1 MEFQVRLGED
11 SDAESSKEASCGDS
25 SDCEA
30 HKQTKCAGDGLWSQ
44 HKHSHQTNRFS
55 LRDKPLT
62 SSSSYDAENCN
73 SPGTLLFQYVETDSP
88 HTHKALTDKVSVL
101 ASECPDLRTYC
112 SCDLLPTS
120 WISVAWYPIYSIPGG
135 TKRRYFDA
143 AFLTFHLLSAHPT
156 SNDQLHF
163 YGESSK
169 SSLPVFGLASYKLK
183 DSILTPSGPAEC
195 QREKT
200 LMQVAG
206 NWIQE
211 WNIDLNDYNFFRTH
225 YSPWGA

>member
-1 MEFQVRLGED
+1 MSESDNTVWYFIRTFSYKSTRRLGED
-11 SDAESSKEASCGDS
+11 SDAESSREASCGDS

-30 HKQTKCAGDGLWSQ
+30 HKEAKCAGDGLWSQ
-44 HKHSHQTNRFS
+44 QKHSHQTNRFS

-73 SPGTLLFQYVETDSP
+73 SPGTLLFQYMETDSP
-88 HTHKALTDKVSVL
+88 HTRRALTDKASSLLGDCRVQFQFLHLSVQIL
-101 ASECPDLRTYC
+101 GRTVVVTCY
-112 SCDLLPTS
+112 LQVGFP
-120 WISVAWYPIYSIPGG
+120 WHG
-135 TKRRYFDA
+135 
-143 AFLTFHLLSAHPT
+143 
-156 SNDQLHF
+156 NDQLHF

-200 LMQVAG
+200 LMQAAG
-206 NWIQE
+206 NWIQQR
-211 WNIDLNDYNFFRTH
+211 NINLNDYNFFRTH